1 MTLVPFA
8 APVVLVTE
16 DEVLVRMLIADVLQ
30 EAGFTVLEATTAVE
44 ALGLLEA
51 RPDVGVLFADIDLP
65 GGVDG
70 VELARRVGDRH
81 PGVALV
87 LSSGR
92 NRPGEEELPAGACFV
107 PKPWTNAALLACMAR
122 AFRRARPASVSPGS
136 VWTDLDLAAEM
147 R

>member
-1 MTLVPFA
+1 MTSLPFS

-30 EAGFTVLEATTAVE
+30 EAGYTVLEATTAVE
-44 ALGLLEA
+44 ALALLEA
-51 RPDVGVLFADIDLP
+51 RPDIGVLFADIDLP

-92 NRPGEEELPAGACFV
+92 NRPGGDGVPAGACFV
-107 PKPWTNAALLACMAR
+107 PKPWTNAALMACIAR
-122 AFRRARPASVSPGS
+122 AVRRARPAVGGPGA
-136 VWTDLDLAAEM
+136 VWTDLSLAALA

>member
-1 MTLVPFA
+1 
-8 APVVLVTE
+8 
-16 DEVLVRMLIADVLQ
+16 MLIADVLQ
-30 EAGFTVLEATTAVE
+30 DAGYTVLEATTAVE
-44 ALGLLEA
+44 ALSLLQA
-51 RPDVGVLFADIDLP
+51 RPDIGVLFADIDLP

-92 NRPGEEELPAGACFV
+92 NRPGEEDIPAGACFL
-107 PKPWTNAALLACMAR
+107 PKPWTNAALMGCIAR
-122 AFRRARPASVSPGS
+122 AARRARPASVSS
-136 VWTDLDLAAEM
+136 DAAWTDLDLAALA